1 MPSRWRLLALLG
13 VAAIFPLAESLVLVL
28 IGFRQAE
35 GLIGQSSAVWPYD
48 SYHDMRWLLV
58 YHNSW
63 WVFGLGLVGAIVLR
77 GALSAVLVGLSW
89 PAGRRRPLRRTLL
102 LRNLGVAALT
112 AAIVAPFAGLA
123 VAASVVSLSWVLFA
137 SLIPMV
143 ILAPFLQ
150 RMSVGAGWWR
160 GLPTLELFGWSSL
173 NFVVITVAGGLV
185 WSAAETWTPVVA
197 VAVGMVN
204 GLLWNRTVR
213 AAVLPSHV
221 RLRRVPVVP
230 IVVVLVLLVPLA
242 AQVLTRSHPQTY
254 TFSPPI
260 FNRPLPANVPYAVI
274 LLAGHNSAYD
284 GRAAADPNV
293 ERFSYEGL
301 DSGGR
306 PLPYRSTA
314 THRSLT
320 SSAQLLAAQVEAVH
334 RRSGRPIALM
344 GESEGAMVARTY
356 LRGRPASPVTALM
369 MFSPLVRTGRAYYP
383 PPNAG
388 SGYGVAT
395 GWLLRGMFALGNAG
409 TAIDVYPDEPFIRS
423 LLEDAPFYRFQLM
436 CPIPGVRVIAFLPT
450 VTAAESTPGLFT
462 KIPVVEVP
470 SFHAEFL
477 GRQMVEEEVLDFLAG
492 ENVSRVRAEYGL
504 LQRLGAAW
512 QAPLLTVDANPVWRP
527 KAPPGPSFSSGRIC
541 GPVR

>member
-13 VAAIFPLAESLVLVL
+13 VAAILPLAESLVLVL

-89 PAGRRRPLRRTLL
+89 PAGKRRPLRRALL
-102 LRNLGVAALT
+102 LRNLGVAGLT
-112 AAIVAPFAGLA
+112 AAIVAPFAALA
-123 VAASVVSLSWVLFA
+123 VAASVVSLSWVLFV

-160 GLPTLELFGWSSL
+160 GLPTMELFGWSSL

-185 WSAAETWTPVVA
+185 WSAAEAWTPVVA

-221 RLRRVPVVP
+221 RLRQVPVVP
-230 IVVVLVLLVPLA
+230 IVVVLVLAIPLV
-242 AQVLTRSHPQTY
+242 AQALTQRHPET
-254 TFSPPI
+254 TSFSPPI
-260 FNRPLPANVPYAVI
+260 FNRPLPQRVPYAVI

-284 GRAAADPNV
+284 GRPAADPNV
-293 ERFSYEGL
+293 ERFSYDGL

-314 THRSLT
+314 THRSLE

-334 RRSGRPIALM
+334 RRTGRPIALV

-356 LRGRPASPVTALM
+356 LRNPKPPVAALVM
-369 MFSPLVRTGRAYYP
+369 LSPLVRTGRAYYP
-383 PPNAG
+383 PPTAD

-395 GWLLRGMFALGNAG
+395 GWLLRAMYALASVGSA
-409 TAIDVYPDEPFIRS
+409 TDDHPDEPFIRS
-423 LLEDAPFYRFQLM
+423 LLEDGPFYRFQTM

-450 VTAAESTPGLFT
+450 VSAAEAPPGLYT
-462 KIPVVEVP
+462 RIPVVELP
-470 SFHAEFL
+470 SLHVELL
-477 GRQMVEEEVLDFLAG
+477 GQGMVDEQLIDFLAG
-492 ENVSRVRAEYGL
+492 KNMSHVRSEYVL
-504 LQRLGAAW
+504 IQALAAAW

-527 KAPPGPSFSSGRIC
+527 KAPPGPSFSPVRIC